1 MTLQIAPSILS
12 ADFGNLAQAVADVER
27 GGADLI
33 HIDVMDGRFVPN
45 ITIGIPIVTALREA
59 TELPLDVHLMI
70 IEPDR
75 HIKTF
80 AQAGASMMSVHIEVC
95 PHLHR
100 TLESIKSL
108 GLKAGVALN
117 PATQEKTL
125 EPVAHLVDFVVVM
138 SVNPGFS
145 GQAFIPESIEKIRS
159 VRQLLNAAGNG
170 APIEIDG
177 GVQPDNAPE
186 VVNAGA
192 EILVAASAIYGTDDS
207 TRATQRLRKAAASRG
222 ETETL
227 SNQST

>member
-170 APIEIDG
+170 APIVIDV
-177 GVQPDNAPE
+177 GVQPDNARE
-186 VVNAGA
+186 VVKAGA

-207 TRATQRLRKAAASRG
+207 TRATQRLRKAAASTG
-222 ETETL
+222 EAETL

>member
-186 VVNAGA
+186 VVKAGA

-207 TRATQRLRKAAASRG
+207 TRATQRLRKAAASIR

>member
-45 ITIGIPIVTALREA
+45 ITIGIPIVTALRET

-117 PATQEKTL
+117 PAPQEKTL

-186 VVNAGA
+186 VVKAGA

-227 SNQST
+227 SNQSA

>member
-1 MTLQIAPSILS
+1 MTLQIGPSILS
-12 ADFGNLAQAVADVER
+12 ADFSNLGQAVADVER

-45 ITIGIPIVTALREA
+45 ITIGIPIVAALRKA

-75 HIKTF
+75 HIKAF
-80 AQAGASMMSVHIEVC
+80 AKAGASMMSVHIEVC

-100 TLESIKSL
+100 TLEAIKSL

-117 PATQEKTL
+117 PATPERTL
-125 EPVAHLVDFVVVM
+125 EPVAHLIDFVVVM

-145 GQAFIPESIEKIRS
+145 GQTFIPESIQKIRS

-177 GVQPDNAPE
+177 GIQADNAPE
-186 VVNAGA
+186 VVTAGA
-192 EILVAASAIYGTDDS
+192 EILVASSAIYGSNDS
-207 TRATQRLRKAAASRG
+207 ALATQMLRKAASMG
-222 ETETL
+222 NSQGFSTQ
-227 SNQST
+227 SN

>member
-1 MTLQIAPSILS
+1 MTLQIGPSILS
-12 ADFGNLAQAVADVER
+12 ADFSNLGQAVADVER

-45 ITIGIPIVTALREA
+45 ITIGIPIVAALRKA

-75 HIKTF
+75 HIKAF
-80 AQAGASMMSVHIEVC
+80 AKAGASMMSVHIEVC

-100 TLESIKSL
+100 TLEAIKSL

-117 PATQEKTL
+117 PATPKKTL

-145 GQAFIPESIEKIRS
+145 GQTFIPESIQKIRS
-159 VRQLLNAAGNG
+159 VRQLLDAAGNG

-177 GVQPDNAPE
+177 GIQADNAPE
-186 VVNAGA
+186 VVTAGA
-192 EILVAASAIYGTDDS
+192 EILVASSAIYGSNDS
-207 TRATQRLRKAAASRG
+207 ALATQILRKAASMG
-222 ETETL
+222 N
-227 SNQST
+227 S

>member
-186 VVNAGA
+186 VVKAGA
-192 EILVAASAIYGTDDS
+192 EILVAASALYGTDDS

>member
-12 ADFGNLAQAVADVER
+12 ADFGNLAQAVVDVER

-45 ITIGIPIVTALREA
+45 ITIGVPIVTALKKA

-80 AQAGASMMSVHIEVC
+80 AEAGASMMSVHIEVC

-100 TLESIKSL
+100 TLEMIKSL

-145 GQAFIPESIEKIRS
+145 GQAFIPESIEKIRA

-177 GVQPDNAPE
+177 GVQSENAPE
-186 VVNAGA
+186 IVKAGA
-192 EILVAASAIYGTDDS
+192 EILVAASAIYGADDS
-207 TRATQRLRKAAASRG
+207 TQATQRLRKAAASM
-222 ETETL
+222 EEPETL
-227 SNQST
+227 SNQSI

>member
-1 MTLQIAPSILS
+1 MDPNH
-12 ADFGNLAQAVADVER
+12 G
-27 GGADLI
+27 
-33 HIDVMDGRFVPN
+33 ID
-45 ITIGIPIVTALREA
+45 T
-59 TELPLDVHLMI
+59 
-70 IEPDR
+70 
-75 HIKTF
+75 KK
-80 AQAGASMMSVHIEVC
+80 
-95 PHLHR
+95 HLHLCR
-100 TLESIKSL
+100 K
-108 GLKAGVALN
+108 
-117 PATQEKTL
+117 PTQEKTL

-186 VVNAGA
+186 VVKAGA

-227 SNQST
+227 SNQSA

>member
-45 ITIGIPIVTALREA
+45 ITIGIPIVTALRET

-186 VVNAGA
+186 VVKAGA

-227 SNQST
+227 SNQSA

>member
-1 MTLQIAPSILS
+1 MTLQIGPSILS

-45 ITIGIPIVTALREA
+45 ITIGIPIVAALRDA

-75 HIKTF
+75 HINAF
-80 AQAGASMMSVHIEVC
+80 AKAGASMISVHIEVC
-95 PHLHR
+95 PHLNR
-100 TLESIKSL
+100 TLEAIKSL

-117 PATQEKTL
+117 PATPERTL

-145 GQAFIPESIEKIRS
+145 GQAFIPESIQKVRS

-170 APIEIDG
+170 ALIEIDG
-177 GVQPDNAPE
+177 GIQTDNAPE
-186 VVNAGA
+186 VVTAGA
-192 EILVAASAIYGTDDS
+192 EILVAASAIYGSNDPAL
-207 TRATQRLRKAAASRG
+207 ATQRLRKAASTGTSQAFPI
-222 ETETL
+222 
-227 SNQST
+227 QST

>member
-1 MTLQIAPSILS
+1 MTLQIGPSILS
-12 ADFGNLAQAVADVER
+12 ADFGKLARAVADVER

-45 ITIGIPIVTALREA
+45 ITIGIPIVAALRDA

-75 HIKTF
+75 HINAF
-80 AQAGASMMSVHIEVC
+80 AKAGASMISVHIEVC

-100 TLESIKSL
+100 TLEAIKSL

-117 PATQEKTL
+117 PATSERTL
-125 EPVAHLVDFVVVM
+125 EPIAHLVDFVVVM

-145 GQAFIPESIEKIRS
+145 GQAFIPESIQKIRS

-177 GVQPDNAPE
+177 GIQPENAPA
-186 VVNAGA
+186 VVTAGA
-192 EILVAASAIYGTDDS
+192 EILVAASAIYGSNDPAL
-207 TRATQRLRKAAASRG
+207 ATQKLRKAASTGTSQAFSI
-222 ETETL
+222 
-227 SNQST
+227 QST

>member
-45 ITIGIPIVTALREA
+45 ITIGIPIVTALRET

-186 VVNAGA
+186 VVKAGA

-207 TRATQRLRKAAASRG
+207 TRATQRLRKAAASTG
-222 ETETL
+222 EAETL

>member
-12 ADFGNLAQAVADVER
+12 ADFGNLAKAVADVER

-45 ITIGIPIVTALREA
+45 ITIGIPIVAALRKA

-75 HIKTF
+75 HINAF
-80 AQAGASMMSVHIEVC
+80 AKAGASMLSVHIEVC

-100 TLESIKSL
+100 TLEAIKSL

-117 PATQEKTL
+117 PATPERTL
-125 EPVAHLVDFVVVM
+125 DPVAHLVDFVVVM
-138 SVNPGFS
+138 SVNPGFA
-145 GQAFIPESIEKIRS
+145 GQAFIPESIQKVRVI
-159 VRQLLNAAGNG
+159 RQLLNAAGNE

-177 GVQPDNAPE
+177 GIQLDNAPD
-186 VVNAGA
+186 VVTAGA
-192 EILVAASAIYGTDDS
+192 EILVAASAIYGSNDS
-207 TRATQRLRKAAASRG
+207 TLATQNLRKAASTG
-222 ETETL
+222 L
-227 SNQST
+227 SPAFSIQSN

>member
-45 ITIGIPIVTALREA
+45 ITIGIPIVSALRET

-186 VVNAGA
+186 VVKAGA

-207 TRATQRLRKAAASRG
+207 TRATQRLRKAAASTG
-222 ETETL
+222 EAETL

>member
-12 ADFGNLAQAVADVER
+12 ADFGNLAQAIADVER

-45 ITIGIPIVTALREA
+45 ITIGIPIVAALRA
-59 TELPLDVHLMI
+59 VTTLPLDVHLMI

-75 HIKTF
+75 HIKSF
-80 AQAGASMMSVHIEVC
+80 AKAGASMMSVHIEVC

-100 TLESIKSL
+100 TLEAIKSL

-117 PATQEKTL
+117 PGTPESTL

-145 GQAFIPESIEKIRS
+145 GQAFIPESIQKIQA
-159 VRQLLNAAGNG
+159 VRDLLNAAGNG

-186 VVNAGA
+186 VVTAGA
-192 EILVAASAIYGTDDS
+192 EILVAASAIYGTADS
-207 TRATQRLRKAAASRG
+207 TLATQRLRKAATPIG
-222 ETETL
+222 ETQTL
-227 SNQST
+227 SN

>member
-186 VVNAGA
+186 VVKAGA

-207 TRATQRLRKAAASRG
+207 TRATQRLRKAAASTG
-222 ETETL
+222 EAETL

>member
-186 VVNAGA
+186 VVKAGA

-227 SNQST
+227 SNQSA

>member
-186 VVNAGA
+186 VVKAGA

>member
-12 ADFGNLAQAVADVER
+12 ADFGNLAKAVADVER

-45 ITIGIPIVTALREA
+45 ITIGIPIVAALRKA

-75 HIKTF
+75 HINAF
-80 AQAGASMMSVHIEVC
+80 AKAGASMLSVHIEVC

-100 TLESIKSL
+100 TLEAIKSL

-117 PATQEKTL
+117 PATPERTL
-125 EPVAHLVDFVVVM
+125 DPVGHLVDFVVVM
-138 SVNPGFS
+138 SA
-145 GQAFIPESIEKIRS
+145 GQAFIPESIQKVRVI
-159 VRQLLNAAGNG
+159 RQLLNAAGNE

-177 GVQPDNAPE
+177 GIQLDNAPD
-186 VVNAGA
+186 VVTAGA
-192 EILVAASAIYGTDDS
+192 EILVAASAIYGSNDS
-207 TRATQRLRKAAASRG
+207 TLATQNLRKAASTG
-222 ETETL
+222 L
-227 SNQST
+227 SPAFSIQSN